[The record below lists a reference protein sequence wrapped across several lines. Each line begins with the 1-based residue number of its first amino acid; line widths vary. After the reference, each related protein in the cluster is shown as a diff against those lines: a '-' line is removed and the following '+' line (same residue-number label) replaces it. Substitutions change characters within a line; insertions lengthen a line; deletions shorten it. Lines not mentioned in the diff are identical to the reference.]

1 MFFLS
6 PFYYIILLKTGR
18 AAKFFDLTNKIKN
31 DIILNTNM
39 TTKTYELTY
48 LISSILTEE
57 EAKVLQSKIGE
68 LVVNEGGLIKD
79 SPMPIRKKLAYPINK
94 EVQAYL
100 AVIDFQLKPEKL
112 ANLEKALKAETQIL
126 RYLLLIKK
134 PFREMKRSR
143 LVMEPK
149 VKKTKEE
156 KRVELNEIEKK
167 LEEILDES
175 K

>member
-1 MFFLS
+1 
-6 PFYYIILLKTGR
+6 LKTGR

-68 LVVNEGGLIKD
+68 LVVNEGGSVKD
-79 SPMPIRKKLAYPINK
+79 SPVPARKKLAYPINK
-94 EVQAYL
+94 ETQAYL
-100 AVIDFQLKPEKL
+100 AVIDFQLEPEKL

-126 RYLLLIKK
+126 RYLMLIKK

-149 VKKTKEE
+149 EPKTKKTQEE
-156 KRVELNEIEKK
+156 KKVELNEIEKK
-167 LEEILDES
+167 LEEILKTDEPVNEA
-175 K
+175 

>member
-1 MFFLS
+1 LL
-6 PFYYIILLKTGR
+6 FYYITLSKTGR
-18 AAKFFDLTNKIKN
+18 ATKFFDLTNKVKN

-48 LISSILTEE
+48 LISSILTED
-57 EAKVLQSKIGE
+57 EAKALQSKIGE
-68 LVVNEGGLIKD
+68 LVVSEGGSVKD
-79 SPMPIRKKLAYPINK
+79 SLTPARKKLAYPINK